1 MVTCIEIGKGGE
13 MPVYPVINHKTGE
26 QKELNMT
33 LASYEQFKKDNPDW
47 DRDWS
52 DPSTLPYTQRY
63 PREAFISDALA
74 SPTPAGMVDPNLEN
88 PADFAKLKKSTD
100 EGKYGIDHT
109 HPREFGKVAAK
120 AHSDMKKMAKA
131 KPRKK

>member
-1 MVTCIEIGKGGE
+1 
-13 MPVYPVINHKTGE
+13 MPVYPVINRKTGE
-26 QKELNMT
+26 QKEINMT

-74 SPTPAGMVDPNLEN
+74 SPTPAGMVDPELEN
-88 PADFAKLKKSTD
+88 SADFARLKKSTD

-120 AHSDMKKMAKA
+120 AGSDMEKMAKQVSKA
-131 KPRKK
+131 RKK